1 MSLSF
6 VLNGKTIVI
15 PETVMNGILVA
26 IVLSILAIVVNKE
39 IKKARVDKAPS
50 NFLNVIEIF
59 VEFINNM
66 VKSNMGENKMQYAPV
81 MSVLISF
88 IAFANIL
95 GILGFEPPTSDYS
108 VTLTL
113 ALFVFVLVQGVKIKS
128 SGGIIGYFKSF
139 TKPVALLTPINII
152 TEVANPISMSFRLFG
167 NIMSGSLIMAL
178 LHGALGYFSPLVT
191 APLHLYFDIF
201 TGILQSY
208 IFVMLTMIFIDGA
221 TE

>member
-1 MSLSF
+1 MALTFSGGGS
-6 VLNGKTIVI
+6 III
-15 PETVMNGILVA
+15 PETVMNAILVVA
-26 IVLSILAIVVNKE
+26 VLSILAIVVNKK

>member
-1 MSLSF
+1 MALTFSGGGS
-6 VLNGKTIVI
+6 III
-15 PETVMNGILVA
+15 PETVMNAILVVA
-26 IVLSILAIVVNKE
+26 VLSILAIVVNKK

-113 ALFVFVLVQGVKIKS
+113 ALFVFFIVQGTKIKS
-128 SGGIIGYFKSF
+128 SGGLKGYLKSF
-139 TKPVALLTPINII
+139 TKPVALIAPINII
-152 TEVANPISMSFRLFG
+152 SEIANPISMSFRLFG
-167 NIMSGSLIMAL
+167 NIMTGSLIMAL

-191 APLHLYFDIF
+191 APLHLYFDLF
-201 TGILQSY
+201 SGILQSY
-208 IFVMLTMIFIDGA
+208 IFVILAMIFIDGA

>member
-59 VEFINNM
+59 VEFINNR